1 MLTREMF
8 EEARERLQPVLRKT
22 RLINS
27 PHFSKLNQLQIYLK
41 PENLQLTGAYKIRG
55 AYYAVSQLSDE
66 EASHGLITASAGN
79 HAQGV
84 ALAGQLRNVPVTI
97 VMPEITPLVKVNST
111 KDYDAKV
118 VLYGILDD
126 ACAMHSA

>member
-55 AYYAVSQLSDE
+55 AYYAVSQLSD
-66 EASHGLITASAGN
+66 
-79 HAQGV
+79 
-84 ALAGQLRNVPVTI
+84 
-97 VMPEITPLVKVNST
+97 
-111 KDYDAKV
+111 
-118 VLYGILDD
+118 
-126 ACAMHSA
+126 